1 MIFFWGSTSHF
12 GPPIHL
18 PGSVTLYLATLRLR
32 SPIRS
37 SLLSASLLRSSTRI
51 FDRLFDFREGFSNC
65 HRKVFVI
72 CEKFVIIGLIYHS
85 LKREEAHDAHMVLQG
100 IALIIVMFFPQ
111 TIQWLVNA
119 AA

>member
-1 MIFFWGSTSHF
+1 MIFSWGSTSHF

-18 PGSVTLYLATLRLR
+18 PGSVTLHLVPLRLR
-32 SPIRS
+32 SPIRF
-37 SLLSASLLRSSTRI
+37 APKI

-72 CEKFVIIGLIYHS
+72 CEKFVIIVLIYHS
-85 LKREEAHDAHMVLQG
+85 LKREEARDAYMVLQG

-111 TIQWLVNA
+111 AVQWLANA